1 MSFKIHVILIV
12 PILNNINSS
21 CFSRPRTD
29 QEGIKLLF
37 WYWHNSALD
46 IMLSVNKELPKPYI
60 KTLELK
66 PLSLNYSRKVSALIK
81 IVRLPYS

>member
-1 MSFKIHVILIV
+1 MK
-12 PILNNINSS
+12 
-21 CFSRPRTD
+21 
-29 QEGIKLLF
+29 
-37 WYWHNSALD
+37 
-46 IMLSVNKELPKPYI
+46 LSVNKELPKPYI